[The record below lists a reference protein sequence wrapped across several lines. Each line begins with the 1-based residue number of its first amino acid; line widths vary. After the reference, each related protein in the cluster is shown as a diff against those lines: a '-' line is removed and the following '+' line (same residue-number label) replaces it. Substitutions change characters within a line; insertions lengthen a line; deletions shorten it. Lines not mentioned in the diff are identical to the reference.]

1 MKERYNKKTKFDK
14 KLTRE
19 MFPSLR
25 PLVVEKLC
33 QMGKLCRDTWKSIQK
48 ETSVVLTRLRIQM
61 QVCKIVSGILG
72 IAEKM
77 AGVWL
82 TTL

>member
-1 MKERYNKKTKFDK
+1 MSPN
-14 KLTRE
+14 
-19 MFPSLR
+19 LR

-61 QVCKIVSGILG
+61 QVRKRVSGILG